1 MVKELGDKLLEC
13 GVIKFG
19 DFDLVHGGQSKY
31 YVDVKRAATKP
42 DILQIISQYIIDL
55 IYDND
60 IRADYIACVEV
71 GGIPIGVMTS
81 VRTGLDLLIIR
92 KEENDHGLKNRIIGD
107 YEKKGV
113 ALLVEDV
120 TATGGSVMSAVQT
133 MRSEGL
139 IVKDV
144 ITVVDRD
151 EGAEEVLTKEGL
163 NLRYLV
169 NAKTLIRD
177 NNLVQT

>member
-13 GVIKFG
+13 GAIKFG
-19 DFDLVHGGQSKY
+19 DFDLVHGDKSKY
-31 YVDVKRAATKP
+31 YVDIKGATTKP
-42 DILQIISQYIIDL
+42 DILQIISQHIIDT
-55 IYDND
+55 IYDDN

-92 KEENDHGLKNRIIGD
+92 KAEKDHGLKNRIIGD
-107 YEKKGV
+107 YEKKRV

-120 TATGGSVMSAVQT
+120 TATGGSVMSAAHA

-139 IVKDV
+139 IVKDI

-151 EGAEEVLTKEGL
+151 EGAEEALIKEGL
-163 NLRYLV
+163 NLRYLIS
-169 NAKTLIRD
+169 AKTLIRD
-177 NNLVQT
+177 HSLI